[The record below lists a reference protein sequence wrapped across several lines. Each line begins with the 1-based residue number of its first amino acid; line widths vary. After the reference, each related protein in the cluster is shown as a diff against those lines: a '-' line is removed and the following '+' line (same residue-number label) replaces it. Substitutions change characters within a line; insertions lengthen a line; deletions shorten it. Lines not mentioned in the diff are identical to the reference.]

1 MSLAL
6 ERGVAGD
13 IALDS
18 LYAGMIGARTN
29 GHALQAAN
37 DFYSGPIPLHLFMQP
52 GEATV
57 DEMVRS
63 TARGLLVTH
72 FHYTRVVH
80 PLYVIITGMT
90 RYGTFLIE
98 NGEVTRPVKS
108 LRYTQSYL
116 DALRDVQ
123 AIGRETRLSGE
134 RVSARVPAL
143 KIGSFTFTGVTE

>member
-1 MSLAL
+1 EAVADIAYFLAVQGFGAQAVYEGRSFVAGKRGQKVLGENVTLWDDGHDRSGLPQPFDFEGVPWQRLSLI

-80 PLYVIITGMT
+80 
-90 RYGTFLIE
+90 
-98 NGEVTRPVKS
+98 
-108 LRYTQSYL
+108 
-116 DALRDVQ
+116 
-123 AIGRETRLSGE
+123 
-134 RVSARVPAL
+134 
-143 KIGSFTFTGVTE
+143 